1 MLTHAGRRRCICT
14 ISSVEVLAVDYLG
27 GDIKDDN
34 KAMALSWCV
43 CSVGYRVWVEAV
55 EAAVQLI

>member
-14 ISSVEVLAVDYLG
+14 ISSVEVLAIWVAIIKVITRRLLCLG
-27 GDIKDDN
+27 
-34 KAMALSWCV
+34 V
-43 CSVGYRVWVEAV
+43 CSVEVPRVWVEAV